1 MQHHDFV
8 LPAVLLR
15 SPHPSAW
22 PRSLIQVLSVEFPL
36 CGPPWASQPP
46 PCTWG
51 FKTEPSG
58 PGGKVDEHFLSIFLP
73 GGLPLAL
80 PSPPLSQGRST
91 LNGSKVSRAWGL
103 SPPLTPGSECTL
115 PSLGPPA
122 EDLCPEPRPGKW
134 GPGVTPRPPPCTIPP
149 CEGRLLTRG

>member
-1 MQHHDFV
+1 MRAPCVCLGQRAGGQQDPHV
-8 LPAVLLR
+8 GTLACSSALGRAAAAVERGATTLSYPPSSCARLP
-15 SPHPSAW
+15 PPPG

-73 GGLPLAL
+73 GGPPLAL

-91 LNGSKVSRAWGL
+91 LNGS
-103 SPPLTPGSECTL
+103 
-115 PSLGPPA
+115 
-122 EDLCPEPRPGKW
+122 
-134 GPGVTPRPPPCTIPP
+134 
-149 CEGRLLTRG
+149 